1 MPEEINRIIA
11 DHLATY
17 LIAPDEKAAANLS
30 REGLP
35 VEKIFM
41 LGSTA
46 FDAVARNK
54 QWASGKAVA
63 PLGLEKG
70 EYVLVTIHRTEN
82 TENLEILGE
91 TFSALNKL
99 SGKTKLVFSLHPRTK
114 KIMEKHNLKL
124 NKNITVIEPQPYL
137 TFLALLQ
144 DCRFCM
150 SDSGGI
156 QEEALA
162 CNVPCLILRNETEWM
177 RIVDAGKNIL
187 VGTAAAGITSSAT
200 QLLENKDY
208 LEKIKNIQYDYDGG
222 ATKRIYHL
230 IKGILA

>member
-1 MPEEINRIIA
+1 M
-11 DHLATY
+11 
-17 LIAPDEKAAANLS
+17 
-30 REGLP
+30 
-35 VEKIFM
+35 
-41 LGSTA
+41 
-46 FDAVARNK
+46 
-54 QWASGKAVA
+54 ASGHPDDKLAELEALLFVHGE
-63 PLGLEKG
+63 PLTLKKISVVLGLEKG

-156 QEEALA
+156 QEEAPSMG
-162 CNVPCLILRNETEWM
+162 VPVVVLRNETERLEAVESGLTAIAGLNPQKIVKESLRFLKQNARNGAGHKNPYGDGRSSQ
-177 RIVDAGKNIL
+177 RIISIL
-187 VGTAAAGITSSAT
+187 S
-200 QLLENKDY
+200 QL
-208 LEKIKNIQYDYDGG
+208 IKN
-222 ATKRIYHL
+222 KRI
-230 IKGILA
+230 A